1 MTRQKEKILWILFA
15 GVLTVLFLLS
25 STDLIIKERDKE
37 IYSISLIIEDA
48 RDENYVN
55 FRKGVD
61 RAAIEMHADV
71 SFISLY
77 TAGSSRQQMDLILRE
92 QQDGAQ
98 ALIVSPVRESEISAA
113 LVDGRIK
120 KPVVLLGSDLTDSKI
135 AAALSPDYY
144 DMGEQL
150 AAEIIGGHRQE
161 SPIYLFSGETVSEVT
176 GKFRDGLCAA
186 LETDGYHYEHYQ
198 KQADGGYREKLEE
211 AVGVGQ
217 EEIVLIALD
226 PETLT
231 ETAQML
237 SEHRIHAA
245 YVAGLYGRGST
256 IAILNYLDKEIITG
270 VCATDSFSSGYL
282 SVMMAID
289 AISNQEFHGPVR
301 LDSYYITKMDLTNP
315 EYEKKLYP
323 IE

>member
-15 GVLTVLFLLS
+15 GVLTMLFLLS

-48 RDENYVN
+48 RDDNYVN

-77 TAGSSRQQMDLILRE
+77 TAGNSRQQLDLILRE

-113 LVDGRIK
+113 LADGRIN
-120 KPVVLLGSDLTDSKI
+120 KPVVLLGSELTDSRI
-135 AAALSPDYY
+135 AAALTPDYHG
-144 DMGEQL
+144 MGGRL
-150 AAEIIGGHRQE
+150 AAEIMGGHRDE
-161 SPIYLFSGETVSEVT
+161 SPVYLFSGETVSEVT

-186 LETDGYHYEHYQ
+186 LEQGGYHYEYYQ
-198 KQADGGYREKLEE
+198 KQADGGYLERLEE
-211 AVGVGQ
+211 AIGAGQ
-217 EEIVLIALD
+217 DEIVLVALD

-245 YVAGLYGRGST
+245 YVAGVYGRGNT
-256 IAILNYLDKEIITG
+256 ITILNYLDKEIITG
-270 VCATDSFSSGYL
+270 VCAVDSFSSGYL
-282 SVMMAID
+282 SVKMAID
-289 AISNQEFHGPVR
+289 AIASQDFHGPVR
-301 LDSYYITKMDLTNP
+301 LDSYYITKTDLKNP